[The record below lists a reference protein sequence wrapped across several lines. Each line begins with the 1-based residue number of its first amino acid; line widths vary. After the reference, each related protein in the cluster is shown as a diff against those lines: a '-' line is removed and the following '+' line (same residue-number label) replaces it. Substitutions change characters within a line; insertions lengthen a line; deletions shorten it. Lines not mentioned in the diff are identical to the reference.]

1 MNILQQV
8 KSFQSI
14 GIHCVPVEN
23 TITKKPKIKN
33 GHWKNVEWSDQDFL
47 NANAFGIEHEKSN
60 IVDIDFDNL
69 SAIKFRH
76 LLPLDTLIIGKIV
89 DGVKIPT
96 HYFYRY
102 KGNKKTLKHFEDRNK
117 LDSVIV
123 EILTNTQTVAGG
135 GNRVIIN
142 NVPPKNLTDS
152 EYSELV
158 KIVRK
163 ICLMTMLAQYYPKKG
178 GRDDYC
184 LIIAGCL
191 ARYTD
196 WPTWE
201 KENFLKEICNVVGD
215 EEINNRLAKI
225 SYQEEQLKLNEEV
238 YGIEAFSKE
247 IKLEKSICGDWWNW
261 VNNRVLEETTPIT
274 ALTLLEFVERKYPPA
289 EYLLYPLVAKE
300 KIIQI
305 WAAPGIGKTLFSL
318 ELACALAN
326 GQNFLKYEWWNKSKP
341 IPVLYVEGEMS
352 AIELQERVNHTIE
365 RYRNENIE
373 FNYNLFKIAPLRE
386 QLNNKFDPLNIQ
398 LGQKRLELQL
408 EQITKQFNQRP
419 IVFLDNVSCLTN
431 FQEKDGKEWNSLMS
445 FLIRLR
451 SLGYT
456 IIFLHHATKEGSTS
470 SGSNAKERPVDMEIK
485 LSEPEKWERQE
496 IPNATQIKVEFRK
509 WREFNY
515 TAHSKPFL
523 VSVARDSFKFSC
535 HEIKH
540 KKKEKEIAFEYW
552 FVDEDKKVWEEDME
566 KHDEYPIS
574 KASFYSYR
582 DKLIKKNKQQ
592 TSTFKEV
599 PFK

>member
-23 TITKKPKIKN
+23 IITKKPKTKN

-69 SAIKFRH
+69 AAIKFRH

-102 KGNKKTLKHFEDRNK
+102 EGNKKTLKHFEDRNK
-117 LDSVIV
+117 SESVIV

-135 GNRVIIN
+135 GNRVIVN

-158 KIVRK
+158 KNVRK
-163 ICLMTMLAQYYPKKG
+163 ICLMTMLAQYYPKEG
-178 GRDDYC
+178 GRDHYC

-191 ARYTD
+191 ARYAD

-201 KENFLKEICNVVGD
+201 KEDFLKEILKVVGD
-215 EEINNRLAKI
+215 EEVKSRLAKI
-225 SYQEEQLKLNEEV
+225 SYQEEQLKLNKEV

-261 VNNRVLEETTPIT
+261 VNNKSLEETTPIT
-274 ALTLLEFVERKYPPA
+274 ALSLRDFVNREYPPA

-365 RYRNENIE
+365 RYRNEKIE
-373 FNYNLFKIAPLRE
+373 FNFDLFKIAPLRE
-386 QLNNKFDPLNIQ
+386 QLNNKFDPLNLQ

-408 EQITKQFNQRP
+408 EQMTQQFNQRP

-431 FQEKDGKEWNSLMS
+431 FQEKDGKEWNSLMN

-485 LSEPEKWERQE
+485 LSEPEKWEQQE
-496 IPNATQIKVEFRK
+496 ITNATQIKVQFKK

-515 TAHSKPFL
+515 TAHAKPFL
-523 VSVARDSFKFSC
+523 VSVARDSFKFSW

-540 KKKEKEIAFEYW
+540 KKNGKEIAFEYW
-552 FVDEDKKVWEEDME
+552 FVDEDKKVWEEYME

-582 DKLIKKNKQQ
+582 DKLIKKNKQPL
-592 TSTFKEV
+592 TTFKEV